1 MKKMTFIKHAIA
13 NQYVKENLD
22 IYKRYLDKHQ
32 KRYIE
37 NVGLTDEDGN
47 LEEKGFVNRTSIF
60 FRKFYFYFLDFDPIR
75 FDTFMRETSEDFYF
89 FFIKIMRS
97 YPSRFH
103 KIRNEKVTDFLFH
116 ADDVVVF
123 FTRAYELH
131 PDIFPLL
138 LNLIRKLEPTKIY
151 SKENDLWNDMVN
163 YDYISPFRGKDLVSS
178 WNNFFDK
185 YFNEMNAFVNR
196 MRKVSFHTWE
206 DIFDSFRESFPD
218 YHFLILMEMTDEY
231 LNKIELM
238 EKKRIDYV
246 SEEEE

>member
-1 MKKMTFIKHAIA
+1 MTFIKHAIA

-32 KRYIE
+32 KIYIE

-60 FRKFYFYFLDFDPIR
+60 FRKFYFYFLDFDPIQ

-97 YPSRFH
+97 YPTKH
-103 KIRNEKVTDFLFH
+103 IPQEDALDFMSH

-131 PDIFPLL
+131 PDIFPLIL
-138 LNLIRKLEPTKIY
+138 QLIRKLEPTKI
-151 SKENDLWNDMVN
+151 SLDEDGLWNDRESG
-163 YDYISPFRGKDLVSS
+163 DYLNLFGGIYAHPC
-178 WNNFFDK
+178 WAHFFEK

-206 DIFDSFRESFPD
+206 DIFDSFRCAFPN
-218 YHFLILMEMTDEY
+218 YNFLILMEMTDEY

-246 SEEEE
+246 SEDEE